1 MRTPESALVCPFKTS
16 TVFKV
21 TCAFVGG
28 FAGFL
33 FRCTDFAVTIM
44 LAVALLECMTRL
56 ISGAVRGAASIDAI
70 FDNLVAVIIA
80 AAAQLVDQYIIG
92 SATVCRTAVCSMFIA
107 AGCVGILRNAS
118 AIGFPISRKMQLT
131 LSQLIG
137 MREAENVSSKRQ
149 NDNRTSY

>member
-33 FRCTDFAVTIM
+33 FRYTDFAVTIM

-92 SATVCRTAVCSMFIA
+92 SATVCRTAVCFMFIA
-107 AGCVGILRNAS
+107 AGCVKILQNAS
-118 AIGFPISRKMQLT
+118 GIGFPLSRKLQFT
-131 LSQLIG
+131 LSQLVG
-137 MREAENVSSKRQ
+137 RREG
-149 NDNRTSY
+149 

>member
-92 SATVCRTAVCSMFIA
+92 SATVCRTAACFMFIA

-149 NDNRTSY
+149 NENRTSY